1 MSLSM
6 TLRDIGD
13 SIRSQPTRFA
23 LSFLAIGIGVISLV
37 LLLAV
42 LSALNSKSERLVQ
55 DLGVD
60 VVGVLRLSPLDQN
73 GGLSRRHAELLKR
86 NFEDLT
92 VSSIRRYTAP
102 TLGTRQ
108 QLTVVATDD
117 RLASVR
123 GWSLAAGRFL
133 DRLDVRDAQR
143 NAVVTR
149 ALSEEWGWRVGNLI
163 YLRDT
168 PFTIVGIVN
177 AGGSALDTE
186 EGDPRLVLGDRVVL
200 VPKTVLPYWDQAQ
213 TPSRGAIDAL
223 FVRGTR
229 LSAPDLLPALRRVLQ
244 QPDQRVGK
252 LAWVTPASL
261 LREVNRLKKSIAVSA
276 GTVSALCLLLGGT
289 ALMSLMVANVRDR
302 ITEIGLRR
310 SLGATRLDI
319 ALLFALEAIAV
330 TVAAGLFGTL
340 LAHAVLLLTAG
351 NWPVPVQA
359 GPWSI
364 AIPPLAAAVLGAL
377 FSYWPARTAASIPPS
392 EALRNE

>member
-149 ALSEEWGWRVGNLI
+149 ALSEEWGWRGRESHLPARHSLHDRRHRQRGRQRPRHGGRRPEAGAGRPRGSGPQDRAALLGPGTNALPRRDRCLI
-163 YLRDT
+163 RERNT
-168 PFTIVGIVN
+168 AIRSRSP
-177 AGGSALDTE
+177 AGSAQSAAAARS
-186 EGDPRLVLGDRVVL
+186 EGGQARLGD
-200 VPKTVLPYWDQAQ
+200 
-213 TPSRGAIDAL
+213 
-223 FVRGTR
+223 TR
-229 LSAPDLLPALRRVLQ
+229 E
-244 QPDQRVGK
+244 
-252 LAWVTPASL
+252 PAS
-261 LREVNRLKKSIAVSA
+261 RSEPPEEVDCGQRRHGICVVSA
-276 GTVSALCLLLGGT
+276 AGRHRPDEPDGGQRT
-289 ALMSLMVANVRDR
+289 
-302 ITEIGLRR
+302 
-310 SLGATRLDI
+310 
-319 ALLFALEAIAV
+319 
-330 TVAAGLFGTL
+330 
-340 LAHAVLLLTAG
+340 
-351 NWPVPVQA
+351 
-359 GPWSI
+359 GPHH
-364 AIPPLAAAVLGAL
+364 GD
-377 FSYWPARTAASIPPS
+377 RTAAVPWSDPS
-392 EALRNE
+392 GYRTAVCAGGHRGHRCGGPCSEPCSPTPFSC